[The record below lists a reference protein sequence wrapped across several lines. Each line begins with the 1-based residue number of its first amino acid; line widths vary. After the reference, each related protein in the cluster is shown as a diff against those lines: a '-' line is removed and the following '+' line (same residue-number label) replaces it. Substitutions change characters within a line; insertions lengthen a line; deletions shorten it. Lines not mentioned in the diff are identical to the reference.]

1 MYGACFHTADT
12 TCHNCESIWA
22 KWKQLERMDPPDPP
36 DQTVNHFKQLI
47 RTVTKTSVQ
56 IDPRP
61 VFRAHADGLL
71 DLWCADKNDET
82 ATKLTS
88 TFIPSD
94 S

>member
-1 MYGACFHTADT
+1 MYGVCFHTADI
-12 TCHNCESIWA
+12 TCHNCEPIWA
-22 KWKQLERMDPPDPP
+22 KWRQLERMEPPDPAV
-36 DQTVNHFKQLI
+36 DHFKQLI

-61 VFRAHADGLL
+61 VFRAHADGML

-82 ATKLTS
+82 AIKLSS